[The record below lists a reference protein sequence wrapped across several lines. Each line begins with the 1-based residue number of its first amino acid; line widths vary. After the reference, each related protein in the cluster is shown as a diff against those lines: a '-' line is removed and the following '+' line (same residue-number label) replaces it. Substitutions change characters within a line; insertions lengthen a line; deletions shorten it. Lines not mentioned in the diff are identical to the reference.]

1 MAGAGRRM
9 SSSFVSVARS
19 VVRISTNSSSEVVAA
34 GGKRGVGSWSM
45 APSAIPVAKPAS
57 FSCFCSKSVSES
69 KRSASLFFRLSGEMA
84 SVQSLL
90 PLHSA
95 IATSRM
101 VTQLSTKAGTMLQ
114 NTLTHMSPDR

>member
-1 MAGAGRRM
+1 MNDDNDEEQRCVDYNAM
-9 SSSFVSVARS
+9 MLWDDE
-19 VVRISTNSSSEVVAA
+19 N
-34 GGKRGVGSWSM
+34 
-45 APSAIPVAKPAS
+45 
-57 FSCFCSKSVSES
+57 
-69 KRSASLFFRLSGEMA
+69 RLSGEMA

>member
-9 SSSFVSVARS
+9 SGSFVSVARS

-45 APSAIPVAKPAS
+45 APPAIPVAKPAS
-57 FSCFCSKSVSES
+57 FSCFC
-69 KRSASLFFRLSGEMA
+69 EMA